1 MFLTKY
7 RPHRGFDSLLKHP
20 AFEGFFEDAAAGEL
34 TRSPLTNIQEL
45 DDSFVL
51 TLEVPGLDRKD
62 IDVSVEN
69 DHIVIKGEKVEEEK
83 VEAKGLLRREIR
95 SAKFHRSFRIGDKI
109 DRGSI
114 KAKLDNGVLTV
125 TLKKTEEQA
134 GRKVDVD

>member
-7 RPHRGFDSLLKHP
+7 RPHRGLDSLLKHP
-20 AFEGFFEDAAAGEL
+20 AFEGCFDETQSADL
-34 TRSPLTNIQEL
+34 TRSPLTNIQEV

-51 TLEVPGLDRKD
+51 TLEVPGLDKKD

-69 DHIVIKGEKVEEEK
+69 DHIVIKGEKTEKEEVE
-83 VEAKGLLRREIR
+83 VKGLLRREIR

-109 DRGSI
+109 DRENI

-125 TLKKTEEQA
+125 TLKKTEDKV